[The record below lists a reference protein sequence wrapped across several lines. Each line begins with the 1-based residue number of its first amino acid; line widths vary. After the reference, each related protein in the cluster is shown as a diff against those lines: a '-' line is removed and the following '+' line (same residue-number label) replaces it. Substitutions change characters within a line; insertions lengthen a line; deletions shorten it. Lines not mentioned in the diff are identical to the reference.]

1 MGVAGSGKTTL
12 SRGILRRIWA
22 VYLDNNQIA
31 DAFFPNTRMGA
42 DYEKLRPRLYKALY
56 MIADENLKVGNNVL
70 MDVPHIKEIQ
80 RPRWRFFIKKLVAK
94 TKAKLI
100 TRMGGYSAHWVA
112 WPRSFTKWEAVAA
125 LPPLPAIKIVACLLR
140 ADHKHSTIFSI
151 SGRFSLSRSLS
162 NDRKCSLTICLR
174 SIVWLPFM

>member
-56 MIADENLKVGNNVL
+56 MIAEENLKVGNNVL

-100 TRMGGYSAHWVA
+100 IIRCVC
-112 WPRSFTKWEAVAA
+112 PENV
-125 LPPLPAIKIVACLLR
+125 LR
-140 ADHKHSTIFSI
+140 ARISERGELRDGWKLKHWKQFLAQEPIHVAIPFRHLDIDTEQNLTRNTATALRYI
-151 SGRFSLSRSLS
+151 
-162 NDRKCSLTICLR
+162 RKI
-174 SIVWLPFM
+174 IDD